1 MQKLFIT
8 DLDHTF
14 LHSTQSVSQF
24 SKDIW
29 NEKANHAMLSIATAR
44 SFAKTNDF
52 LKDLKLNIPLITLDG
67 AMVAN
72 REKKLIDLNVL
83 DKNIG
88 DAIIEESK
96 KFDIFPY
103 VIALSDHKYLNET
116 FEIPSQLNYH
126 QERLIKDSY
135 TLDKRLSYVKN
146 IRGAKDTLKLVY
158 MGEEKV
164 LRPLAQHLSKVFT
177 TSIEVKLA
185 PENYMNC
192 YFLTILHPLSD
203 KAHALSKVH
212 EYLNVEAKNTTVFGD
227 GLNDIGMFKLAGT
240 AVAVHN
246 ALDSVKDKANI
257 ILKETNDEDAVAKYL
272 EKNIA
277 TLLED

>member
-14 LHSTQSVSQF
+14 LHSTQTVSQF

-29 NEKANHAMLSIATAR
+29 NEKADHAMLSIATAR

-52 LKDLKLNIPLITLDG
+52 LKELKLNLPLITLDG
-67 AMVAN
+67 AMVAD

-83 DKNIG
+83 DKEIG

-103 VIALSDHKYLNET
+103 VIALSDHKNLDET
-116 FEIPSQLNYH
+116 FEIPSQLNYY
-126 QERLIKDSY
+126 QERLIKESY

-158 MGEEKV
+158 MGEEKI
-164 LRPLAQHLSKVFT
+164 LRPLSEHLSKIFKNN
-177 TSIEVKLA
+177 IEIKLA
-185 PENYMNC
+185 PENYMKC

-203 KAHALSKVH
+203 KAHALTKVH
-212 EYLNVEAKNTTVFGD
+212 EYLNIEATNTTVFGD

-240 AVAVHN
+240 AVAVSN
-246 ALDSVKDKANI
+246 ALDTVKSEADI
-257 ILKETNDEDAVAKYL
+257 VLDESNDEDAVAKYL
-272 EKNIA
+272 QKNI
-277 TLLED
+277 

>member
-14 LHSTQSVSQF
+14 LHSTQTVSQF

-29 NEKANHAMLSIATAR
+29 NEKTKHAMLSIATAR

-52 LKDLKLNIPLITLDG
+52 LKDLKLNFPLITLDG

-83 DKNIG
+83 DREIG

-103 VIALSDHKYLNET
+103 VIALNDHKNLDET
-116 FEIPSQLNYH
+116 FEIPSQLNYY
-126 QERLIKDSY
+126 QERLIKESY
-135 TLDKRLSYVKN
+135 TLDKRLSYVKD
-146 IRGAKDTLKLVY
+146 IKGAEDTLKLVY

-164 LRPLAQHLSKVFT
+164 LRPLAEHLSKIF
-177 TSIEVKLA
+177 SNNIEIKLA

-203 KAHALSKVH
+203 KAHALGKVH
-212 EYLNVEAKNTTVFGD
+212 EYLNVDTQGTTVFGD

-240 AVAVHN
+240 AVAVNN
-246 ALDSVKDKANI
+246 ALDAVKNEADI
-257 ILKETNDEDAVAKYL
+257 VLEESNDQDAVAKYL
-272 EKNIA
+272 QKNI
-277 TLLED
+277 

>member
-14 LHSTQSVSQF
+14 LHSTQTISQF

-29 NEKANHAMLSIATAR
+29 NEKVDHAMLSIATAR

-52 LKDLKLNIPLITLDG
+52 LKNLKLNFPLITLDG

-72 REKKLIDLNVL
+72 RDKKLIDLNVL
-83 DKNIG
+83 DKDIG

-103 VIALSDHKYLNET
+103 VIALSDHKNLDET
-116 FEIPSQLNYH
+116 FEIPSQLNYY
-126 QERLIKDSY
+126 QERLIKESY

-164 LRPLAQHLSKVFT
+164 LRPLSEHLSRIFKNN
-177 TSIEVKLA
+177 IEVKLA

-203 KAHALSKVH
+203 KAHALGKVH
-212 EYLNVEAKNTTVFGD
+212 EYLKVEAKNTTVFGD

-240 AVAVHN
+240 AVAVNN
-246 ALDSVKDKANI
+246 ALDAVKMEADI

-272 EKNIA
+272 QKNI
-277 TLLED
+277 

>member
-14 LHSTQSVSQF
+14 LHSTQTISQF

-29 NEKANHAMLSIATAR
+29 NEKSNQAMLSIATAR

-52 LKDLKLNIPLITLDG
+52 LKELKLNFPLITLDG
-67 AMVAN
+67 AMVVD

-83 DKNIG
+83 NKDIG

-103 VIALSDHKYLNET
+103 VIALSDHKSLEET
-116 FEIPSQLNYH
+116 FDIPPQLNHY

-146 IRGAKDTLKLVY
+146 IKGAKDTLKLVY

-164 LRPLAQHLSKVFT
+164 LRPLAEHLLKIFGK
-177 TSIEVKLA
+177 SIEIKLA

-203 KAHALSKVH
+203 KAHALGKVH
-212 EYLNVEAKNTTVFGD
+212 EYLKVDANNTTVFGD

-240 AVAVHN
+240 AVAVNN
-246 ALDSVKDKANI
+246 ALEAVKNEANI
-257 ILKETNDEDAVAKYL
+257 VLEETNDEDAVAKYL
-272 EKNIA
+272 QKSI
-277 TLLED
+277 

>member
-14 LHSTQSVSQF
+14 LHSTQTISQF
-24 SKDIW
+24 SKSIW
-29 NEKANHAMLSIATAR
+29 NEKADHSMLSIATAR
-44 SFAKTNDF
+44 SFAKANDF
-52 LKDLKLNIPLITLDG
+52 LKNLKLNFPLITLDG

-83 DKNIG
+83 NKEIG

-103 VIALSDHKYLNET
+103 VIALSDHKNLDET
-116 FEIPSQLNYH
+116 FEIPPKLNYY
-126 QERLIKDSY
+126 QERLIKESY
-135 TLDKRLSYVKN
+135 TLDKRLSYVKD

-164 LRPLAQHLSKVFT
+164 LRPLSEHLAKIFGKN
-177 TSIEVKLA
+177 IEIKLA

-212 EYLNVEAKNTTVFGD
+212 EYLNINAKDTTVFGD
-227 GLNDIGMFKLAGT
+227 GLNDIGMFKLVGT
-240 AVAVHN
+240 AVAVNN
-246 ALDSVKDKANI
+246 ALPTVKAQADI

-272 EKNIA
+272 QKNI
-277 TLLED
+277 

>member
-14 LHSTQSVSQF
+14 LHSNQYVSQF
-24 SKDIW
+24 SKNIW
-29 NEKANHAMLSIATAR
+29 NEKAEHAMLSIATAR

-52 LKDLKLNIPLITLDG
+52 LKDLKLNFPLITLDG
-67 AMVAN
+67 AMVAS

-83 DKNIG
+83 NKEIG

-96 KFDIFPY
+96 KFNIFPY
-103 VIALSDHKYLNET
+103 VIALNDHKSLDET
-116 FEIPSQLNYH
+116 FEIPPQLNYY
-126 QERLIKDSY
+126 QERLIKESY
-135 TLDKRLSYVKN
+135 TLDKRLSYVKD
-146 IRGAKDTLKLVY
+146 IRGSKDTLKLVY
-158 MGEEKV
+158 MGEEKI
-164 LRPLAQHLSKVFT
+164 LRPLSQHLSKIFKN
-177 TSIEVKLA
+177 SIEIKLA

-212 EYLNVEAKNTTVFGD
+212 EYLNIDAKDTTVFGD

-240 AVAVHN
+240 AVAVNN
-246 ALDSVKDKANI
+246 ALELVKNEANI
-257 ILKETNDEDAVAKYL
+257 ILDESNDEDAVAKYL
-272 EKNIA
+272 QKNI
-277 TLLED
+277 

>member
-14 LHSTQSVSQF
+14 LRSTQTVSQF
-24 SKDIW
+24 SKDVW
-29 NEKANHAMLSIATAR
+29 NEKAEQAMLSIATAR
-44 SFAKTNDF
+44 SFAKANEF
-52 LKDLKLNIPLITLDG
+52 LADLKLNFPLITLDG

-83 DKNIG
+83 NKDIG

-96 KFDIFPY
+96 KFDIYPY
-103 VIALSDHKYLNET
+103 VIALADHKNLNET
-116 FEIPSQLNYH
+116 FEIPSQLNYF
-126 QERLIKDSY
+126 QERLIKESY
-135 TLDKRLSYVKN
+135 TSDKRLSYVKN
-146 IRGAKDTLKLVY
+146 IKGAKDTLKLVY

-164 LRPLAQHLSKVFT
+164 LRPLAEHLSKVFT
-177 TSIEVKLA
+177 DNIEIKLA

-203 KAHALSKVH
+203 KAHALTKVH
-212 EYLNVEAKNTTVFGD
+212 EYLNIDAKHTTVFGD

-240 AVAVHN
+240 AVAVNN
-246 ALDSVKDKANI
+246 ALDAVKNEADIVLEEN
-257 ILKETNDEDAVAKYL
+257 NDEDAVAKYL
-272 EKNIA
+272 EKNI
-277 TLLED
+277 